1 VHNTAQTVTAAA
13 TAALLL
19 TGRTRMKLLEIT
31 RRNATAAGLLVAAA
45 LAGAPAIAQTTLEEA
60 KANGYIRVG
69 FANEAPFGFAT
80 PEGQLT
86 GEAPE
91 VAKAVLAKMGITEVD
106 GVLTEFGSLIPGLKA
121 GRFDIIAAGMFVN
134 PARCNEIAFSEPS
147 YGIGQAMLV
156 PAGNPKGIAD
166 YSTFAENGDLKLAV
180 MAGAVEGGYA
190 NDAGVGLTQ
199 IVSLPDQASLVA
211 AVQAGRA
218 DAAALTA
225 LSIADMAS
233 KAEGVESTKPFGEVA
248 EKSVKGHGAFGFRK
262 ENTDLVEAFNAEL
275 GAFLGTPEHIALVEP
290 FGFGADYLPN
300 KTTAELCAGE

>member
-1 VHNTAQTVTAAA
+1 MNTFQT
-13 TAALLL
+13 
-19 TGRTRMKLLEIT
+19 T
-31 RRNATAAGLLVAAA
+31 RRGMAVAGIA
-45 LAGAPAIAQTTLEEA
+45 LAVALGAVPALAQSTLEKAKEA
-60 KANGYIRVG
+60 GYIRVG

-80 PEGQLT
+80 PDGKLT

-134 PARCNEIAFSEPS
+134 PARCAEIAFSEPS

-156 PAGNPKGIAD
+156 PEGNPKGIAD
-166 YSTFAENGDLKLAV
+166 YASFVDDGDLKLAV
-180 MAGAVEGGYA
+180 MAGAVEAGYA
-190 NDAGVGLTQ
+190 GDAGVDAGQLVT
-199 IVSLPDQASLVA
+199 LPDQSSLVA

-233 KAEGVESTKPFGEVA
+233 KADGVESTKPFGEVA
-248 EKSVKGHGAFGFRK
+248 GASVKGHGAFGFRQ
-262 ENTDLVEAFNAEL
+262 EDTDLLEAFNTEL
-275 GAFLGTPEHIALVEP
+275 AAFLGSPEHVALVEP
-290 FGFGADYLPN
+290 FDFGADYLPN
-300 KTTAELCAGE
+300 KTTADLCAGG